1 MMYLGLALFFATA
14 VSGHGFLLSI
24 ELGGA
29 NVSAWVHDVDSY
41 RKPAPDRIERRVQG
55 NTPVKDINSN
65 AMSCNIDGGSP
76 PGPAPLVADVDAGS
90 DITYQW
96 TDWVRRALRRIN
108 GSLVPVR
115 LRAQDIAPRTHHQLR
130 RQLQRRLPLLRPS
143 RQEGVV
149 QGKRWFSRRSPSN
162 QPQIQERGF
171 IRMDKNADG
180 SAWPRF
186 ATGDFVDQNSQ
197 WTVNIPKDLK
207 AGQYLIRHEIIAL
220 HLANELGGAEL

>member
-1 MMYLGLALFFATA
+1 MMYLGLALVFATA

-65 AMSCNIDGGSP
+65 AMSCNIDAGSP

-96 TDWVRRALRRIN
+96 TDWVRRALRRTN
-108 GSLVPVR
+108 GSLLPVR

-130 RQLQRRLPLLRPS
+130 RQLQRRLPVLRPP
-143 RQEGVV
+143 RQEGMV
-149 QGKRWFSRRSPSN
+149 QGKRTGSPDEAPRTRSRSRSAAS
-162 QPQIQERGF
+162 
-171 IRMDKNADG
+171 
-180 SAWPRF
+180 SAWTRTRTARPGRALRL
-186 ATGDFVDQNSQ
+186 AT
-197 WTVNIPKDLK
+197 L
-207 AGQYLIRHEIIAL
+207 
-220 HLANELGGAEL
+220 